1 MAPVRARARDP
12 LMSCGQLLND
22 SCRHPSAGVNGL
34 ERSSGRNQ
42 PTGSTRYAITSPD
55 GSPRPSTEIRPGA
68 RAHPR
73 HLSAQPTT
81 GDPMT

>member
-1 MAPVRARARDP
+1 MFCGP
-12 LMSCGQLLND
+12 LPDASR
-22 SCRHPSAGVNGL
+22 RHPLTGVDGL
-34 ERSSGRNQ
+34 ERSGGRTQ

-73 HLSAQPTT
+73 HRRHIP
-81 GDPMT
+81 